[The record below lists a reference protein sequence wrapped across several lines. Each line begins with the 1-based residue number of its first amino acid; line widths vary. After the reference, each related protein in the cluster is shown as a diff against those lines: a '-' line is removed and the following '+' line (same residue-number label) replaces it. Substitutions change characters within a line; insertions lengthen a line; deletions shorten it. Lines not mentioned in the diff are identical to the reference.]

1 MSTEQK
7 FLHTHHGD
15 TQFLSK
21 DAIVKLLEKHKD
33 FVLKNNDKAKEQI
46 WSANYE
52 QKRSKSN
59 GVY

>member
-15 TQFLSK
+15 TPFLSK
-21 DAIVKLLEKHKD
+21 DAIVKLLEEHKK
-33 FVLKNNDKAKEQI
+33 FVLINHDKAKEQI

-52 QKRSKSN
+52 QKRSRSN
-59 GVY
+59 GIY